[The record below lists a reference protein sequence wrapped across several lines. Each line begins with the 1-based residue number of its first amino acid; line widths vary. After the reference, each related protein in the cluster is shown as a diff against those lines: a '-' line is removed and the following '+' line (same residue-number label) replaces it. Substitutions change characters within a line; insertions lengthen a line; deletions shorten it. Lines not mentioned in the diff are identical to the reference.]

1 MAADEKH
8 SARNL
13 LDEIEGGWD
22 SEVKALDAAAERLA
36 AGPASKKSE
45 EELRAELDA
54 AAERLVDSLALADVN
69 LEELD
74 SAWGDDDEE
83 EDEPEEPEPELPD
96 ERLDPEAYAAAKK
109 AREERAEAR
118 RVKKKLRVEAKRL
131 KKKARAEALKRKQK
145 TKKPRATNA
154 PKTVEKA
161 KAKAEARAERAAKDE
176 ARTKARAEAKANAD
190 DEDGDDAPVIA
201 RKKPPAG
208 KAMKADAP
216 GEKAVKEIPWRVV
229 GIALAVF
236 LAAALL
242 FAMLRK

>member
-1 MAADEKH
+1 MAADEKQ
-8 SARNL
+8 SSRNL

-36 AGPASKKSE
+36 AGPQSKKTE

-69 LEELD
+69 LEDLD

-83 EDEPEEPEPELPD
+83 DDEPEEPEPELPD

-118 RVKKKLRVEAKRL
+118 RVKKKLRAEAKKL

-176 ARTKARAEAKANAD
+176 ARAKARAEAKANGD
-190 DEDGDDAPVIA
+190 DDGDDAPVIA
-201 RKKPPAG
+201 RKKPPVG

-229 GIALAVF
+229 GIAVAVF